1 MNLSKKILIV
11 DDDIDVI
18 TFLST
23 VLHDNGYETVHALN
37 GRSGLEMVKAESPD
51 LILLDLMMPRK
62 SGISLLAD
70 LKGDEELKKIPVI
83 MITGVS
89 EETGI
94 ELESFFPKSEEKGRE
109 TKHPRPDGFLE
120 KPVDTEEFLLSIAE
134 VLTQGPATVP
144 PPLSEKAFYVGYRE
158 RLESKLKHKNTQIS
172 RTERLLKTLP
182 DEQKPAFEALLEEAK
197 KHRVEIQKELDDL
210 FSIINQIEEK

>member
-37 GRSGLEMVKAESPD
+37 GSTGLEIAKSESPI

-70 LKGDEELKKIPVI
+70 LKKDEDLKKIPVI

-89 EETGI
+89 SETGI
-94 ELESFFPKSEEKGRE
+94 ELESFFPKSEEEGLEKA
-109 TKHPRPDGFLE
+109 HPRPDGFLE
-120 KPVDTEEFLLSIAE
+120 KPVDPEELVKLMEEFL
-134 VLTQGPATVP
+134 
-144 PPLSEKAFYVGYRE
+144 R
-158 RLESKLKHKNTQIS
+158 
-172 RTERLLKTLP
+172 
-182 DEQKPAFEALLEEAK
+182 
-197 KHRVEIQKELDDL
+197 
-210 FSIINQIEEK
+210 